1 MHIKGVPLSKR
12 CRFSRPF
19 PHRDACAIKSAESTC
34 QVRTVAMASSN
45 TTALVPV
52 ANGSEEME
60 AVIVIDCL
68 RRAGV
73 RHVGSTVVLVHS

>member
-1 MHIKGVPLSKR
+1 
-12 CRFSRPF
+12 
-19 PHRDACAIKSAESTC
+19 
-34 QVRTVAMASSN
+34 MASSN